1 MTTHGADSIPALE
14 WFFADERIEPV
25 IVKNL
30 ENIQGDERDVIYFSI
45 TFCRDAAGKLPM
57 SFGAINRDGG
67 ERRLNVAVTRAR
79 RELKVFSGIR
89 ADDIDLDRSGA
100 TGVSI

>member
-1 MTTHGADSIPALE
+1 M
-14 WFFADERIEPV
+14 

-57 SFGAINRDGG
+57 TFGAINRDGG

-79 RELKVFSGIR
+79 RELKVFSGGGRIR
-89 ADDIDLDRSGA
+89 LGHNQRRVWFGRFWNNLSLVGLK
-100 TGVSI
+100 